1 MSVYLSPHSRQ
12 MAAHQREIDRKDVR
26 EMARELFAADALK
39 ALESLAEPLNDAIPS
54 ELECRLEKLLID
66 ASDMIADQ
74 RIKQLERMQ

>member
-1 MSVYLSPHSRQ
+1 MYLSPHNRK

>member
-39 ALESLAEPLNDAIPS
+39 ALESLAEPSQQNLGQAVND
-54 ELECRLEKLLID
+54 RRKKLDLIL
-66 ASDMIADQ
+66 A
-74 RIKQLERMQ
+74 